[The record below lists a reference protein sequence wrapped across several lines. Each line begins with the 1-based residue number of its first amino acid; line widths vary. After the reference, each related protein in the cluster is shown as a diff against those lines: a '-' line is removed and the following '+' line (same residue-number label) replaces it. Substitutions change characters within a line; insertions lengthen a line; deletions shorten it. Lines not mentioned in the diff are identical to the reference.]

1 LEIILLVWE
10 IQGKCQPQEWLD
22 AKFIANKAH
31 QTSECNIQEQTFD
44 VGHEFGI

>member
-10 IQGKCQPQEWLD
+10 IQGNHQSQKRLD